1 VCINSDSTTPV
12 VNFFGLQKKN
22 FQAQHFELYGTELGS
37 VTLKIRKNKQSTER
51 ESHTGP
57 QTKKTNLHGFSLGM
71 RNRREKEAGERVGAL
86 LLLGVVILSVL
97 SLLHPEAPVLQS
109 LLRPPRSC
117 V

>member
-1 VCINSDSTTPV
+1 MLLRSGGV
-12 VNFFGLQKKN
+12 
-22 FQAQHFELYGTELGS
+22 AA
-37 VTLKIRKNKQSTER
+37 R
-51 ESHTGP
+51 
-57 QTKKTNLHGFSLGM
+57 
-71 RNRREKEAGERVGAL
+71 ERVGAL

>member
-1 VCINSDSTTPV
+1 M
-12 VNFFGLQKKN
+12 
-22 FQAQHFELYGTELGS
+22 
-37 VTLKIRKNKQSTER
+37 TLKIRKINNQQQQSHGT
-51 ESHTGP
+51 P
-57 QTKKTNLHGFSLGM
+57 NKKTNLHGFSLGM